1 MKNPEN
7 ISLRSI
13 SITGSSAETHRFR
26 SVLTHTRSENIR
38 CVRERLP
45 ETNRVWRSLK
55 KNLKKNL
62 MALRL
67 IAKAERKEI
76 TCTQQRNGILIYL
89 FIFIYFYIYFSFCVV
104 KCLSVIQFLINIFH
118 NVFDYF

>member
-45 ETNRVWRSLK
+45 ETNRLWRSSFK
-55 KNLKKNL
+55 IDLKKNL

-67 IAKAERKEI
+67 IAKAGRKEI

-89 FIFIYFYIYFSFCVV
+89 FILFFSFI
-104 KCLSVIQFLINIFH
+104 SIFISL
-118 NVFDYF
+118 FA